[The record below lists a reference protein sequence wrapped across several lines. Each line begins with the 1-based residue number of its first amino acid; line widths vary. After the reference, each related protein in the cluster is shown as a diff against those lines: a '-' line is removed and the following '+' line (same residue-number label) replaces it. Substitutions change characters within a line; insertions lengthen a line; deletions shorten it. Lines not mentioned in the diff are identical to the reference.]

1 MHNDI
6 KVHLKY
12 LAEILKDTLNKMVFM
27 GKIEFPK
34 KLEAYANLWKE
45 EFKDPFTIP
54 LTEAEWQDIK
64 GIAPQFRGNRE
75 LQSSI
80 KNVKRT
86 LERQQFRNLSIL
98 NLMDEKLNLYMHI
111 LETNRQLSLLT
122 RSSQDEVAYISKD
135 FKKRR
140 LMGCQY
146 IHREVKN
153 VTKLTKKHVIV
164 NDIGSYINM
173 FVDFSVKE
181 LEHLTHFI
189 KIIRGIVDETI
200 VGEKLALLKTRI
212 REGSFDLPS
221 FRQYMKL
228 ESSVNKK

>member
-6 KVHLKY
+6 RVHLKY

-34 KLEAYANLWKE
+34 KLEAYSNLFKGD
-45 EFKDPFTIP
+45 FKDPFVVP

-64 GIAPQFRGNRE
+64 EIAPNFKGNRE

-80 KNVKRT
+80 KNIKRT

-98 NLMDEKLNLYMHI
+98 KLMDEKLNLYMHV
-111 LETNRQLSLLT
+111 LETNKQLTLLT
-122 RSSQDEVAYISKD
+122 KSSQDEVSYISKD

-140 LMGCQY
+140 EMGCQY

-153 VTKLTKKHVIV
+153 VTNLTKNQVIV
-164 NDIGSYINM
+164 NDIGSYIDM
-173 FVDFSVKE
+173 FTDFAVKE

-189 KIIRGIVDETI
+189 KVIRGIVDETI
-200 VGEKLALLKTRI
+200 VGEKLADLKTRI
-212 REGSFDLPS
+212 RTGSFDLPS

-228 ESSVNKK
+228 ESSMNKK